1 MFEQLQ
7 KLDREQAISVVYYSI
22 RLLKHLERL
31 KRGYSLS
38 EAILPLPEADEEDAR
53 LVPNVV
59 REIEAMENLKLEDL
73 PQEKVEFY
81 IITLSELIL
90 ERNRKELNL
99 DPERGRKLLQ
109 ELREADFAAPMG
121 RTAKTSN

>member
-1 MFEQLQ
+1 MFEQLL

-31 KRGYSLS
+31 KNGYTLFQI
-38 EAILPLPEADEEDAR
+38 ILPLPEADEKDAR
-53 LVPNVV
+53 LVPNVIS
-59 REIEAMENLKLEDL
+59 EIEAVENLNIEDL
-73 PQEKVEFY
+73 PQEKAEFY

-99 DPERGRKLLQ
+99 NSERGRKLLR
-109 ELREADFAAPMG
+109 ELREAVLHP
-121 RTAKTSN
+121 T